1 MSLDIA
7 FSFCSTTLLY
17 FNIVMH
23 QNYLIFGRKGWMNDY
38 YRRTN
43 LSVLKTK
50 KTSKKINQLAVWV
63 LNNLLINY
71 LSQLFSFSLYLNDFF
86 QTEKSKQV

>member
-1 MSLDIA
+1 MSLDLA
-7 FSFCSTTLLY
+7 FSFCSATLLY

-23 QNYLIFGRKGWMNDY
+23 QNYLIFGRERWMYDY

-43 LSVLKTK
+43 LSVLKTE
-50 KTSKKINQLAVWV
+50 KTSKKINRLAAWV

-71 LSQLFSFSLYLNDFF
+71 LSPIFSFSLYLDDFF
-86 QTEKSKQV
+86 QTEKNKQV